1 MIRKLATEYSVSEAC
16 SLLEVS
22 CSGYYAWKDRAPCR
36 RDRENEQ
43 LMKHIKG
50 IHEAS
55 RKTYGIPRVFRSL
68 RDNGIRC
75 GKNRVARIMRENG
88 IQGMQKARFRP
99 RTTDSRHNDPIS
111 PNRFRDIGS
120 IDRPNRVW
128 VSDITY
134 IPTREG
140 WGYLAAVMDAGTRQ
154 IKGWRFKD
162 TLKTDLISEAFLQA
176 VFRHQPTPGLIFHSD
191 RGCQYASEPFR
202 NLLDE
207 HHALGSMCATGNCYD
222 NAAMESFWA
231 TLKNELNIKEPFNT
245 REEANRILFDYI
257 EVFYNR
263 QRMHSSIGYRSPVD
277 YECKIM
283 RQNTAPCLSEISG

>member
-1 MIRKLATEYSVSEAC
+1 MIQELATEYPVSEAC
-16 SLLEVS
+16 PLLDVS
-22 CSGYYAWKDRAPCR
+22 YSGYYAWKSREPSSR
-36 RDRENEQ
+36 ERENQQLGEQ
-43 LMKHIKG
+43 IKG

-55 RKTYGIPRVFRSL
+55 RKTYGAPRVLRAL
-68 RDNGIRC
+68 RDDGIRC

-88 IQGMQKARFRP
+88 IRGVQKARFRP

-111 PNRFRDIGS
+111 PNRLSAIGS
-120 IDRPNRVW
+120 IACPNQVW

-162 TLKTDLISEAFLQA
+162 SLKTDFISEAFLQA
-176 VFRHQPTPGLIFHSD
+176 VFKHRPAPGLIFHSD

-202 NLLDE
+202 NLLTE

-231 TLKNELNIKEPFNT
+231 TLKNELNIKKPFNT
-245 REEANRILFDYI
+245 REEAQRILFDYI

-263 QRMHSSIGYRSPVD
+263 QRMHSSIGYRCIRFFRFC
-277 YECKIM
+277 YTL
-283 RQNTAPCLSEISG
+283 R